1 MAHEVS
7 GPPGLR
13 LHPRTMPVNQAGA
26 EFHDWLW
33 RFQEAKQLTDIELMQ
48 ILADAQQRRLKY
60 MLRAERHP
68 GNPDKKADEK

>member
-1 MAHEVS
+1 MAGQIS

-13 LHPRTMPVNQAGA
+13 LHPRTLPADRAGA

-33 RFQEAKQLTDIELMQ
+33 RFQRDKDLTDIELMQ
-48 ILADAQQRRLKY
+48 ILSESQQRILKY

-68 GNPDKKADEK
+68 GDPDKKADEE